1 MSINQAS
8 MNMRKDVI
16 QVFLMS
22 LESELLHLPLAICCS
37 TYLLVVKYT
46 RLQALN
52 NAVQIKMCF
61 RKPRKLCVFE

>member
-1 MSINQAS
+1 
-8 MNMRKDVI
+8 
-16 QVFLMS
+16 MS

-46 RLQALN
+46 RIQALN

-61 RKPRKLCVFE
+61 